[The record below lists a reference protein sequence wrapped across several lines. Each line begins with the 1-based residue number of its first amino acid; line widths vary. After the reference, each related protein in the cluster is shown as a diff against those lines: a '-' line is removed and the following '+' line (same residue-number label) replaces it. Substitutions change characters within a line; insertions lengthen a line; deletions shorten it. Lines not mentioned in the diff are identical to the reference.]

1 MLSCVRSENGLRP
14 NNEDYTKSLQIGG
27 YKLFVIADGMG
38 GEKKGEVASKIAVET
53 LCDVVEE
60 TLTNNELD
68 DSALEELFT
77 NAYQKANK
85 EIVQYCADNGL
96 RESNMGTTLTAMLVK
111 ERKAY
116 VAHIGDTRAYLKHG
130 SALTRLTNDH
140 VAEGNSSELTKY
152 LGTNSYVYPD
162 FYKYNIM
169 YGDLIM
175 LCSDGVYGHLTDT
188 KIVEC
193 LKLHNKLEGCLDNL
207 FQAAKNSGSEDNLTA
222 LLANIRP

>member
-1 MLSCVRSENGLRP
+1 MLSCVRSESGLRP
-14 NNEDYTKSLQIGG
+14 NNEDYTKSLQIGD

-38 GEKKGEVASKIAVET
+38 GENKGEVASQIAVET
-53 LCDVVEE
+53 LCDTIEE
-60 TLTNNELD
+60 ALKTESFD
-68 DSALEELFT
+68 DKALEELFT
-77 NAYQKANK
+77 NAFQKANK
-85 EIVQYCADNGL
+85 NIVQYCADNGL
-96 RESNMGTTLTAMLVK
+96 RDSDMGTTLTSMLVK

-130 SALTRLTNDH
+130 SALTRLTKDH
-140 VAEGNSSELTKY
+140 VSAEHSNELVKY

-162 FYKYNIM
+162 FYTYNIM
-169 YGDLIM
+169 YGDLMM
-175 LCSDGVYGHLTDT
+175 LCSDGVYGKLTDT

-207 FQAAKNSGSEDNLTA
+207 FQAAKESGSEDNLTA

>member
-1 MLSCVRSENGLRP
+1 MLSCVRSESGLRP
-14 NNEDYTKSLQIGG
+14 NNEDYTKSLQIGD

-38 GEKKGEVASKIAVET
+38 GENKGEVASQIAVET
-53 LCDVVEE
+53 LCDTIEE
-60 TLTNNELD
+60 ALKTESFD
-68 DSALEELFT
+68 DKALEELFT
-77 NAYQKANK
+77 NAFQKANK
-85 EIVQYCADNGL
+85 NIVQYCADNGL
-96 RESNMGTTLTAMLVK
+96 RDSDMGTTLTSMLVK

-130 SALTRLTNDH
+130 SALTRLTKDH
-140 VAEGNSSELTKY
+140 VSAEHSNELVKY

-162 FYKYNIM
+162 FYTYNIM

-175 LCSDGVYGHLTDT
+175 LCSDGVYGKLTDT

-207 FQAAKNSGSEDNLTA
+207 FQAAKESGSEDNLTA